1 MEVVAVDR
9 KEPAQGAEGI
19 DFIVSDIAS
28 WLPKLSDQEI
38 FDGIFI
44 KNILQFFEKAWVIH
58 TLIPTLRQHIA
69 SGGVIAI
76 ETFRAAPRPPFDRSH
91 SSYYTAKELYDLFYG
106 CGMLLSEETTE
117 QGTDMEGGARIFA
130 ITRLIVKC

>member
-1 MEVVAVDR
+1 MSGGCDLGAGDGKYSALLHAHGMEVVAVDR

-44 KNILQFFEKAWVIH
+44 KN
-58 TLIPTLRQHIA
+58 
-69 SGGVIAI
+69 GN
-76 ETFRAAPRPPFDRSH
+76 
-91 SSYYTAKELYDLFYG
+91 
-106 CGMLLSEETTE
+106 
-117 QGTDMEGGARIFA
+117 
-130 ITRLIVKC
+130 